1 MTVTKDFVTQ
11 RIKRGGGVDVTG
23 MGGNDATI
31 AIEIANKMLQRNT
44 VNSSILY
51 DRAKLSQL
59 VKSLSGLVKD
69 GKIDQK
75 RVLGVTDAISNL
87 RKKNAKVTEKD
98 LEALYETVFMI
109 DNAFKTGGYEAAKY
123 KNEARQ
129 MLEGVYSIQGK
140 LEGFVNDKLVS
151 NGKVPIASVSPRRA
165 QEDVD
170 SLYSAKKIS
179 DNDYRTINTAVVMLI
194 ALDDCKNNRSLE

>member
-1 MTVTKDFVTQ
+1 MMTVTKDFVTQ

-75 RVLGVTDAISNL
+75 RVLWVI
-87 RKKNAKVTEKD
+87 
-98 LEALYETVFMI
+98 F
-109 DNAFKTGGYEAAKY
+109 GG
-123 KNEARQ
+123 
-129 MLEGVYSIQGK
+129 MS
-140 LEGFVNDKLVS
+140 
-151 NGKVPIASVSPRRA
+151 
-165 QEDVD
+165 
-170 SLYSAKKIS
+170 
-179 DNDYRTINTAVVMLI
+179 
-194 ALDDCKNNRSLE
+194 